1 MWSHAQLALEGRPGP
16 GGIKEILCHQFPGV
30 EGDANEAF
38 AGSSAAVAGVL
49 TLGLAGASAPGP
61 VRGSSYSVRG
71 PGLHAAAHAPAVTP
85 AARIRPGS
93 VWTMNSPG
101 AGCNI
106 WTFASSGNGVTT
118 DTGFTGTYSKPTAN
132 SVKAKFPTAPAKYK
146 GTYSAGT
153 YTGKLVL
160 SGAAYPSTT
169 LTPGADVRLL
179 TKD

>member
-1 MWSHAQLALEGRPGP
+1 MRRLA
-16 GGIKEILCHQFPGV
+16 V
-30 EGDANEAF
+30 
-38 AGSSAAVAGVL
+38 SSAAVAGVL
-49 TLGLAGASAPGP
+49 TLGLTGASTLAPSAGAASPFLTNGA
-61 VRGSSYSVRG
+61 
-71 PGLHAAAHAPAVTP
+71 HARVAPAVTP

-118 DTGFTGTYSKPTAN
+118 DTGFIGTYSKPTAN

-160 SGAAYPSTT
+160 SGVAYPSTT
-169 LTPGADVRLL
+169 LTPGS
-179 TKD
+179 TSGC